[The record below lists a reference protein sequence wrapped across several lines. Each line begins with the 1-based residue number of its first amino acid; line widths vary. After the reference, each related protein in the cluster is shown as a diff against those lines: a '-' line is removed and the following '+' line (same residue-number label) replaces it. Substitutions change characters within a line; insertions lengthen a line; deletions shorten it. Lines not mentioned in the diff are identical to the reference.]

1 MEDDP
6 FFQGE
11 FQENLGLKKSSIL
24 KKDPENKK
32 KTKKVRMQL
41 PDEYVVNQEDE
52 DQEEEPEQPDEVE
65 EIDEE

>member
-11 FQENLGLKKSSIL
+11 SQENSGLKKSSIL
-24 KKDPENKK
+24 KKDSEIKK

-41 PDEYVVNQEDE
+41 PDEDVVN
-52 DQEEEPEQPDEVE
+52 
-65 EIDEE
+65 